1 MVQKDIPKVLE
12 SMLELLMT
20 LESFLLAEAGS
31 AKFRSNPY
39 SAHINAQR
47 LTITRSYAML
57 QGMMRSLPCSLFEA
71 GVLYVLEIKGWFFV
85 FNPQTIALKTA
96 IYQIVVTFR
105 GQLGE
110 FTLASAYANRLK
122 HFVDFDE

>member
-1 MVQKDIPKVLE
+1 MHTHLGVVIYRLLGLARLVAASYDEDSYGVVQKDIPKVLE

-39 SAHINAQR
+39 SARINAQR

-57 QGMMRSLPCSLFEA
+57 QGMMRSFVSCLFLKM
-71 GVLYVLEIKGWFFV
+71 VSCVFKTDKGWFYIFM
-85 FNPQTIALKTA
+85 LK
-96 IYQIVVTFR
+96 Q
-105 GQLGE
+105 
-110 FTLASAYANRLK
+110 
-122 HFVDFDE
+122 